1 MPSTPLYSTAL
12 IEAASESPNV
22 LLEDLRIIYGAEVLA
37 NAPSQGDLFLLG
49 RDRHPRYHPAQYS
62 STVKSKNLLR
72 LYGQATFDCK
82 SRCRDATYLTTI
94 PAIQPPTGTIMH
106 GGKTLAGQR
115 LAKGRSYYLNFLVQ
129 GFKLQN
135 LEIYF
140 SLRNLRGTEILG
152 KQVLIKPGGIAIED
166 IADREDGSQ
175 SISGY
180 IVLLP
185 HETQFAG
192 FSPEFEASYI
202 LNIGNGSSREY
213 FLESGFLNFFTP

>member
-12 IEAASESPNV
+12 VEAASESPDV
-22 LLEDLRIIYGAEVLA
+22 LLEDLRIIYGAEVLMD
-37 NAPSQGDLFLLG
+37 APSQGDLFLLG
-49 RDRHPRYHPAQYS
+49 RDRHPRYQPCKCV
-62 STVKSKNLLR
+62 STAKSKNLLK
-72 LYGQATFDCK
+72 LYGQATVNAK
-82 SRCRDATYLTTI
+82 SKAAATILTTI

-106 GGKTLAGQR
+106 GGKPLAGQR

-135 LEIYF
+135 LEISF
-140 SLRNLRGTEILG
+140 SLRNLKGAEILQ
-152 KQVLIKPGGIAIED
+152 KKVLIKPGGICIED
-166 IADREDGSQ
+166 VADREDGSQ
-175 SISGY
+175 SIAGY

-192 FSPEFEASYI
+192 YAQEFEASYI

-213 FLESGFLNFFTP
+213 FLEAGHFNFFTP